1 MVERAG
7 RRTLHLIGLAGM
19 AGCAVLMTIAL
30 ALLVSGHAVAVGW
43 HELGDSTRS
52 FGSQEEDGSPNLSR
66 GIQSPGGSC
75 PLPSSAPFFPTP
87 LGLRSDLLAP

>member
-30 ALLVSGHAVAVGW
+30 ALLVSDHAMEVGS
-43 HELGDSTRS
+43 HEWGDSTRS
-52 FGSQEEDGSPNLSR
+52 FRSQKEDGSPSLAR
-66 GIQSPGGSC
+66 GIPEPQWE
-75 PLPSSAPFFPTP
+75 LPSP
-87 LGLRSDLLAP
+87 